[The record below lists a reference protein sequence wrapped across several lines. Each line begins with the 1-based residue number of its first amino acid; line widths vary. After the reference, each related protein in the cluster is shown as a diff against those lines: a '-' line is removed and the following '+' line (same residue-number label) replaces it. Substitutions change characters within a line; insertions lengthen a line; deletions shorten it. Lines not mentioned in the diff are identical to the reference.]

1 MSREHISGQS
11 FDFMVLGQYIHA
23 DNITLSITDNSAVVK
38 TRGIPDG
45 YVSGDVEAEG
55 EITLKDREF
64 QKFSIAA
71 RAAGSYRDVP
81 PLDLTFVAKRGGTLS
96 KVEVFGAKLLP
107 TDLLDIDDNGGSAT
121 TKKIKFMVTS
131 KDFIRINGVP
141 YLSRDDTRY
150 L

>member
-23 DNITLSITDNSAVVK
+23 DNISLSITDNSAVVK

-45 YVSGDVEAEG
+45 FVSGDVEAEG
-55 EITLKDREF
+55 EITIKDREF
-64 QKFSIAA
+64 QKFTYVAK
-71 RAAGSYRDVP
+71 AAGSWRDL
-81 PLDLTFVAKRGGTLS
+81 PLVDFTFVAKRGGTLS
-96 KVEVFGAKLLP
+96 KVEAFGVKLLP
-107 TDLLDIDDNGGSAT
+107 TDLLDIDSNGGSAT